1 MRSAPFLVLLLSV
14 SMQGLQAQAEWQG
27 VEVPG
32 PIEGEGDAW
41 YRAWV
46 KVPGHWTV
54 MTGRPLYRESVTITI
69 KDVAEVH
76 EVFVN
81 GVKIGGGGEFP
92 PTFSKPKGDGVARY
106 KVPPGS
112 LVKDQWNELVVRI
125 YNREGAGGFLGEAP
139 SIQGYFL
146 ECILRGA
153 WEIQRGVVPVPTGR
167 ALLQR
172 PARAAFD
179 QFQEA
184 SRTLGEARELVHG
197 ARLTPEESLKLMTT
211 EDDLVI
217 EELLTEPLVAQPTH
231 LSFDD
236 RGRLWVAQY
245 RQYPYP
251 AGLKQ
256 ISRDKY
262 YRAKYDQEPKAP
274 PNHNR
279 GRSRISVHEDT
290 DGDGRYDKHKVFLD
304 GLDLANAA
312 LPDVDGVWVMHTPY
326 LLFYADRDRDDVPD
340 GDPEVHL
347 AGFGFEDAHSVAN
360 GLIWGPDGW
369 IYGGQGSTVASR
381 IRRPGL
387 DGKNDQGVYFEGC
400 MVWRYHPR
408 RREFEIFAEGGGN
421 VFGLE
426 FDSEGRLFSGHN
438 GGGTR
443 GWHYVQGGYL
453 LKQGRTPN
461 KFGPAVNP
469 YAFGDLAMMR
479 SANTVVRFSHNTIL
493 CEGTAMP
500 PRMQGRFLAAD
511 PLHHLLVLA
520 DRRKRGSTFE
530 TEDVGHPLKSS
541 DPAFRPVYLC
551 NAPDGSVYVADFYDY
566 YIAHGQHYQS
576 QIDPTTG
583 RVYRLRGKEMERIRT
598 LDLSALGSDALVH
611 LLDHPNKWHRQMAV
625 RLLGQRAPEARL
637 FQKLRQWI
645 GEHEGRAAL
654 DALWALAQ
662 AGGFDAAVMAE
673 CLRHPYPPVRAW
685 TVRLLGDR
693 PGEWEKA
700 IPMLRTLAQSEGDL
714 EVWSQLASTAQR
726 IRGRDAL
733 PLIGELL
740 NRSGDLVDPNLPL
753 MLWWAIERHSGM
765 REEILELF
773 GDPVIWEQAM
783 VRREILPRLMRRFAV
798 TGREADLLVCASLLK
813 LAPDAGGR
821 AALMVG
827 FEQAFAGGAL
837 PALPP
842 ALVDAIGAGGELS
855 LILRVRRK
863 DREAIAEA
871 VTLVA
876 NVKAPRAERLRLI
889 KTFGEMATGEAQAVL
904 VALVHQEEGVEHD
917 LVLRKAALGALQS
930 YSAPGIAAE
939 ILKAY
944 PELSGELR
952 ASAEALLASRAVWG
966 RAWMDAVATGVV
978 SKEGV
983 AAEALASLRLHR
995 EERLSELVRSH
1006 FGEAKIAVTVPLAEV
1021 ARIREAVD
1029 GAPGSP
1035 YRGRPLFKA
1044 RCASCHVLFH
1054 SGGKIGPDLTNYQ
1067 RDDLETML
1075 ASVVNPNAEIREGYD
1090 GMTVNTKDGRYL
1102 IGFVAD
1108 EGAQAVVLRGFD
1120 GTEVA
1125 LLRDQIVEMKPLGR
1139 SLMPEGLLEGL
1150 SDQELRDLFAYL
1162 RSAQPFLKD

>member
-1 MRSAPFLVLLLSV
+1 MRLAPFLVLLISV
-14 SMQGLQAQAEWQG
+14 WMQGLQAQAEWKPIG
-27 VEVPG
+27 VPG
-32 PIEGEGDAW
+32 PIDGEGEAW

-76 EVFVN
+76 QVFVN
-81 GVKIGGGGEFP
+81 GVKIGRGGEFP
-92 PTFSKPKGDGVARY
+92 PTFSRPKGDGVARY

-125 YNREGAGGFLGEAP
+125 YNREGTGGFLGEAP

-146 ECILRGA
+146 ECVLKGG
-153 WEIQRGVVPVPTGR
+153 WEYRRGVINASMGR

-184 SRTLGEARELVHG
+184 SRTLGEARELVPG
-197 ARLTPEESLKLMTT
+197 PRLTPKESMKLMTT

-312 LPDVDGVWVMHTPY
+312 LPDVEGVWVMHTPY
-326 LLFYADRDRDDVPD
+326 LLFYPDRDRDDVAD

-369 IYGGQGSTVASR
+369 IYGGQGSTVSSR

-426 FDSEGRLFSGHN
+426 FDSAGRLFSGHN

-583 RVYRLRGKEMERIRT
+583 RVYRLRGKERERARN
-598 LDLSALGSDALVH
+598 LDLSALGSDALVQ

-625 RLLGQRAPEARL
+625 RLLGQRAPEAGL

-662 AGGFDAAVMAE
+662 AGGLDAAVMAE
-673 CLRHPYPPVRAW
+673 CLRHPHPPVRAW

-700 IPMLRTLAQSEGDL
+700 IPLLRTLAQSEGDL

-740 NRSGDLVDPNLPL
+740 NRSGDLVGPNLPL

-798 TGREADLLVCASLLK
+798 TGREVDLLVCASLLK
-813 LAPDAGGR
+813 LAPDAEGR

-855 LILRVRRK
+855 LILRVRRN

-871 VTLVA
+871 LTLVA
-876 NVKAPRAERLRLI
+876 NAKAPRAERLRLI

-904 VALVHQEEGVEHD
+904 VAIVHHEDGGALD
-917 LVLRKAALGALQS
+917 LRKSALGALQS
-930 YSAPGIAAE
+930 FSTPGIAAE

-944 PELSGELR
+944 PDLSGELR

-966 RAWMDAVATGVV
+966 RAWMDAVAAGVV

-1006 FGEAKIAVTVPLAEV
+1006 FGEARVAVTLPLAEV
-1021 ARIREAVD
+1021 ARIREAVE
-1029 GAPGSP
+1029 GGPGSP

-1075 ASVVNPNAEIREGYD
+1075 TSMVNPNAEIREGYD
-1090 GMTVNTKDGRYL
+1090 GMTVKTRDGRYL

-1108 EGAQAVVLRGFD
+1108 EGVQAVVLRGFD

-1125 LLRDQIVEMKPLGR
+1125 LPRDQIVEMKPLGR